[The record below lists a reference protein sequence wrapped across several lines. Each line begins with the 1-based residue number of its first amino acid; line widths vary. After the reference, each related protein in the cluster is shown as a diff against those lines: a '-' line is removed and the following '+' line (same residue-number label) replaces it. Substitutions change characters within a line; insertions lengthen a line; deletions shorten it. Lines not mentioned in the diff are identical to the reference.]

1 MLPIGEEGHVAVA
14 VAARRIDVQRAADAF
29 VVHRVV
35 VGDGIGEGRDEA
47 VVIRQDDDR
56 RRRLVRLYLEL
67 VAVQTDQVG
76 ILLLV
81 AQEAVQRALVCAG
94 AHRNDR
100 VNQDLEVRPESVGGV
115 GGDGRRQVSAGGG
128 AHDADVAGVQVPD
141 GGAVAHRPHRPL
153 GVADGQGAVPVG
165 DAVVHER
172 KGDALC
178 VEEFGPGGP
187 FVRIGQDGIAAART
201 ADDGPP
207 GGLFGQID
215 NELRHAVIT
224 QGKGEL
230 TGGLGA
236 GGQAGCGHQDGED
249 DFLHN
254 QTRMIQIMTRLDTQM
269 YEEIR
274 KFCLFLCNT

>member
-1 MLPIGEEGHVAVA
+1 M
-14 VAARRIDVQRAADAF
+14 
-29 VVHRVV
+29 
-35 VGDGIGEGRDEA
+35 
-47 VVIRQDDDR
+47 
-56 RRRLVRLYLEL
+56 
-67 VAVQTDQVG
+67 
-76 ILLLV
+76 
-81 AQEAVQRALVCAG
+81 
-94 AHRNDR
+94 
-100 VNQDLEVRPESVGGV
+100 
-115 GGDGRRQVSAGGG
+115 
-128 AHDADVAGVQVPD
+128 
-141 GGAVAHRPHRPL
+141 
-153 GVADGQGAVPVG
+153 
-165 DAVVHER
+165 
-172 KGDALC
+172 
-178 VEEFGPGGP
+178 EFGPGGP